1 MNAPVQV
8 ALLLAS
14 AAGLLGLGAKIL
26 SRFRRTPEE
35 RERRRRLA
43 VNLRG
48 RLGDATVTDIDG
60 DTIYYSYTV
69 SGVSYTTSQDISQ
82 IRDLIHAD
90 LQRLIGGPVSI
101 KYFPRIPANSIVVCE
116 EWSGLRRT
124 RDGARSP
131 EASDNEA

>member
-1 MNAPVQV
+1 MSAPVQV
-8 ALLLAS
+8 VLLLAS
-14 AAGLLGLGAKIL
+14 AAGLLGAGFKIL
-26 SRFRRTPEE
+26 SRFRRTPAE

-43 VNLRG
+43 VNMRG

-82 IRDLIHAD
+82 IRDLIHTD
-90 LQRLIGGPVSI
+90 LERVIGGPVSI

-116 EWSGLRRT
+116 EWSGLRGK
-124 RDGARSP
+124 RDSP
-131 EASDNEA
+131 QTGDDQA